1 MRIKPPYLA
10 RLFFPQLL
18 WKVTTNSKEIF
29 LTFDDGPH
37 PEITPEVLDILDKY
51 DAKATFF
58 CVGENVKKYPETY
71 ASIIDKG
78 HQTANHSYNHFNG
91 WKKKNKDYF
100 HNIEQCSQL
109 VDSRLFRPP
118 YGRIKTS
125 QIKALKQ
132 HYKIIMWSV
141 ITYDFDQSI
150 TPTQCLEN
158 ATKHTKAGSI
168 VVFHDSEK
176 ASANLFYALPKF
188 LEHFKKRG
196 FVFKII
202 RDKK

>member
-18 WKVTTNSKEIF
+18 WEVNTNSKEIF

-37 PEITPEVLDILDKY
+37 PKITPAVLDILDKY
-51 DAKATFF
+51 NAKATFF

-91 WKKKNKDYF
+91 WKTKNTDYF
-100 HNIEQCSQL
+100 KNIEQCGQL

-118 YGRIKTS
+118 YGRITTS
-125 QIKALKQ
+125 QI
-132 HYKIIMWSV
+132 
-141 ITYDFDQSI
+141 
-150 TPTQCLEN
+150 
-158 ATKHTKAGSI
+158 
-168 VVFHDSEK
+168 
-176 ASANLFYALPKF
+176 
-188 LEHFKKRG
+188 
-196 FVFKII
+196 
-202 RDKK
+202 